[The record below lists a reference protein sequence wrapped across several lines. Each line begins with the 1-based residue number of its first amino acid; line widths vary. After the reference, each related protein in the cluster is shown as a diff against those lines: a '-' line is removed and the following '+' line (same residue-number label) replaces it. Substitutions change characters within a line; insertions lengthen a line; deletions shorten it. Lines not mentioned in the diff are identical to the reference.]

1 MLRAHVKYA
10 NSQQRKILFGN
21 MFSHFS
27 CFIDHTGVLFGV
39 FLGPIFVV
47 LLFNNVVFVLVV
59 RVLIKHNK
67 RKITE
72 SKDAKKYKNTF
83 KTLIR
88 IVSIM
93 AMFGLSW
100 LFGAFTINHA
110 SIVFSWLFVI
120 FNSLQGF
127 VLFLFFC
134 VIGKDAREE
143 WKSVFTCGRSKK
155 KRLRGNMR
163 SKTGQERST
172 ANTYL
177 TRKSDAI
184 QRQVQTELANTTY
197 GGFRNVMCFMGSETG
212 QTANT
217 NPTSRTSD
225 NVRNQ
230 VFSSASITNSPAIE
244 PSADKTFSSIVAEE
258 TVIANELVNA
268 DEMGSYLNPVTK
280 ENQPEPEPK
289 SLPDL
294 QVPPY
299 TLVRAQ
305 GPNHPPLEREDGFSD
320 FSMELI
326 KLAQTSV
333 VELREEST
341 NV

>member
-1 MLRAHVKYA
+1 
-10 NSQQRKILFGN
+10 
-21 MFSHFS
+21 MFSYFS

-39 FLGPIFVV
+39 FLCPIFVV

-67 RKITE
+67 RKIAG

-83 KTLIR
+83 KTLVR

-110 SIVFSWLFVI
+110 SVVFSWLFVI

-143 WKSVFTCGRSKK
+143 WKDLFTCGRYK
-155 KRLRGNMR
+155 KRKLRENTR

-172 ANTYL
+172 ANTYS
-177 TRKSDAI
+177 TRRKSDAI
-184 QRQVQTELANTTY
+184 QRQIQAELANTTY
-197 GGFRNVMCFMGSETG
+197 GGFRNMMCFMGSETG
-212 QTANT
+212 HTANT
-217 NPTSRTSD
+217 NPTSRNSD
-225 NVRNQ
+225 NVQNQ
-230 VFSSASITNSPAIE
+230 LFSSASIANSPAIE
-244 PSADKTFSSIVAEE
+244 PSADNTVSSIIAEE
-258 TVIANELVNA
+258 IVIANELENG
-268 DEMGSYLNPVTK
+268 DEMGLCLNSVTK
-280 ENQPEPEPK
+280 ENQPEPEPTP
-289 SLPDL
+289 LPDL

-299 TLVRAQ
+299 ILARAQ
-305 GPNHPPLEREDGFSD
+305 SPNHPPVEREDSFSD
-320 FSMELI
+320 LSMELI
-326 KLAQTSV
+326 KLAPNSV
-333 VELREEST
+333 VELRGDEST
-341 NV
+341 EL

>member
-1 MLRAHVKYA
+1 
-10 NSQQRKILFGN
+10 

-67 RKITE
+67 RKIAG

-83 KTLIR
+83 RTLIR

-143 WKSVFTCGRSKK
+143 WKNLFTCGRYK
-155 KRLRGNMR
+155 KRKLRGNTR

-172 ANTYL
+172 ANTYSAR
-177 TRKSDAI
+177 RKSDAI
-184 QRQVQTELANTTY
+184 QKQVQAELANTTY

-212 QTANT
+212 HTANT
-217 NPTSRTSD
+217 NPTSH
-225 NVRNQ
+225 NVQNQ
-230 VFSSASITNSPAIE
+230 VFSSASIANSPAIE
-244 PSADKTFSSIVAEE
+244 PSADNTFSSSIAEE
-258 TVIANELVNA
+258 IVIANELVNVG
-268 DEMGSYLNPVTK
+268 DMGLCLNPVTK
-280 ENQPEPEPK
+280 ETQPEPEPEA
-289 SLPDL
+289 LPHL
-294 QVPPY
+294 QLPPY
-299 TLVRAQ
+299 ILARAQ
-305 GPNHPPLEREDGFSD
+305 SPNHPPAKREDSFSD
-320 FSMELI
+320 FSMELT
-326 KLAQTSV
+326 KLAHTSV
-333 VELREEST
+333 VELREDEST
-341 NV
+341 KL